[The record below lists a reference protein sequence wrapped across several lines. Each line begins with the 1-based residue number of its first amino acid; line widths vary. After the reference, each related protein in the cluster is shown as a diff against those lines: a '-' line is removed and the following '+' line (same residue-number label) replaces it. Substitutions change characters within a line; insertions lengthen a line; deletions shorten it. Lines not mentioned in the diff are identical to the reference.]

1 MVYFLFYLTGTFW
14 PLFKHCRSCR
24 ISGLCTYVKFSLY
37 TGWLKLCYKEV
48 KTASPIVHGVIRF
61 CINFSFP
68 WCLQAR
74 PGKRNQEWNDKDAQ
88 WANKLT
94 LKISLNFLYDIFT
107 FSLRIKAKTSST
119 LRSPSPLLSAE
130 RNTSFNQLN
139 FVKENNSITSIY
151 FISLVLVNLLPY
163 SMYGTC
169 TYDHI
174 MNQSINQS
182 INQ

>member
-1 MVYFLFYLTGTFW
+1 MVYFLFYRTGTFW

-24 ISGLCTYVKFSLY
+24 ISGFCTYVKFSLY

-68 WCLQAR
+68 FSSSAWQTVT
-74 PGKRNQEWNDKDAQ
+74 KNENDKDAQ

-107 FSLRIKAKTSST
+107 FSLCIKAKTSST

-139 FVKENNSITSIY
+139 FVKENNFNQIDLLY
-151 FISLVLVNLLPY
+151 LISAR
-163 SMYGTC
+163 
-169 TYDHI
+169 
-174 MNQSINQS
+174 
-182 INQ
+182 